1 MQKIPLDLAAPG
13 MKLAKPVTKSD
24 GLVLVGAGVELTT
37 TIISRFR
44 ASGVQSLTVQGRPVD
59 LGDDG
64 GNDLERI
71 AGRLDHLFRK
81 HGQDRFMVTL
91 RNMLRRFFAER
102 IAAAKAAE
110 EAEAAAIA
118 AAAEAA
124 REEAEAQAAQNRIPL
139 VPLVDD
145 EPEGVPARPEVVNGN
160 GAPRENGR

>member
-1 MQKIPLDLAAPG
+1 
-13 MKLAKPVTKSD
+13 
-24 GLVLVGAGVELTT
+24 
-37 TIISRFR
+37 
-44 ASGVQSLTVQGRPVD
+44 
-59 LGDDG
+59 
-64 GNDLERI
+64 
-71 AGRLDHLFRK
+71 
-81 HGQDRFMVTL
+81 
-91 RNMLRRFFAER
+91 MLRRFFAER

>member
-81 HGQDRFMVTL
+81 HGQDRFMTTL

-102 IAAAKAAE
+102 IAAARAAE

-124 REEAEAQAAQNRIPL
+124 REEAEAQAAQTRIS
-139 VPLVDD
+139 LVDD
-145 EPEGVPARPEVVNGN
+145 GPDGMPARPEMADGN
-160 GAPRENGR
+160 GASRENGR

>member
-24 GLVLVGAGVELTT
+24 GLVLVGAGVELTA
-37 TIISRFR
+37 TIIARFR

-64 GNDLERI
+64 GSGLERI

-81 HGQDRFMVTL
+81 HGQDRFMSTL
-91 RNMLRRFFAER
+91 RNMLQRFFAER

-124 REEAEAQAAQNRIPL
+124 REEAEALAAQNRI
-139 VPLVDD
+139 PLVDD
-145 EPEGVPARPEVVNGN
+145 EPEGVPTRPEVVNGN